1 MMDSLRRDAAYAVRS
16 LAAAR
21 KFTVIVIATLALGLG
36 ANTAV
41 FSVLDAVVLRPL
53 PYPEPER
60 LVRIY
65 QTVNADDI
73 YMPGPALL
81 AYRNGSSALEIAPV
95 YTYSSQGAD
104 LTGRAQPERVTVL
117 SVGADYFSVLGVRP
131 LAGEPFAR
139 ADERGAHGVAVISE
153 RIWRDYLGAS
163 LDAIGRSLPLNGVPH
178 RVVAVLPAGFADPLV
193 PGVDVWTPVDLQTVA
208 NNQWYNHYLS
218 AIGRLRPGA
227 TLAQAQAEL
236 TTIAARIASNY
247 PGSRENR
254 SARVTPLQT
263 DTVGS
268 SGPLLWMLLGAVGLL
283 LVITCVNVAGLMLA
297 RGAAREQELAVRAA
311 LGASRWQLARQ
322 LVIESLLLALAGGTI
337 GIVCAQAVTGALV
350 SAAPDVVAR
359 TAAGAGWSLPVFA
372 FGGVFALLAGL
383 AFGLLPA
390 LQQARPNLEHV
401 LREAG
406 RGASGG
412 RRQARV
418 RQALVVCQIALAL
431 VLVTG
436 AGLLLRSF
444 DRLAR
449 ADLGMEPADVLTF
462 EVNLPAGRYGE
473 PERRAAFHQTLQ
485 ERLAAIPGVR
495 AAGAVSRLPVTGM
508 YHDWNVG
515 RADRKGDVQANQRV
529 VEGRFFEA
537 LGIPI
542 VRGRAFGTGDG
553 AVPRQVLINERLA
566 RTLFPDE
573 DPVGRQ
579 LRVAGGAAAII
590 GVARDVPVDPR
601 VPAPAMVYHL
611 HRQFAANR
619 NWGLVQVV
627 STTRPP
633 SSVLADVRRVL
644 QDLDAGLVVHQ
655 PRMLADVIGRG
666 VAQERFAMLVVG
678 AYAALALVLAAVGVY
693 GVLSYSVSRRR
704 REMGIRLALG
714 AQTRSVRGL
723 IVREGAV
730 LATAGVAI
738 GLAAAIAATRVL
750 DTLLFG
756 VSATDA
762 LTFTAGAA
770 ILLLVACVAS
780 WIPARA
786 ATRVDPIEALRGEG

>member
-1 MMDSLRRDAAYAVRS
+1 MVDSLRRDLAYAVRS
-16 LAAAR
+16 LTAAR
-21 KFTVIVIATLALGLG
+21 KFSVIVVATLALGLG

-53 PYPEPER
+53 PYPEPDR
-60 LVRIY
+60 LVRVH
-65 QTVNADDI
+65 QTVNGDDI

-81 AYRNGSSALEIAPV
+81 AYRHGSSALDIAPV
-95 YTYSSQGAD
+95 YTYSSDGAD
-104 LTGRAQPERVTVL
+104 LTGGARPERVTVL
-117 SVGADYFSVLGVRP
+117 PVGADYFRVLGVQ
-131 LAGEPFAR
+131 AVVGQPFSR
-139 ADERGAHGVAVISE
+139 EDERRDPGVVVVSE
-153 RIWRDYLGAS
+153 RIWRDYLGGS
-163 LDAIGRSLPLNGVPH
+163 PDAIGRSLAVNGVPH
-178 RVVAVLPAGFADPLV
+178 RVMAVLPAGFADPLV
-193 PGVDVWTPVDLQTVA
+193 PGVEIWVPIDLTTA
-208 NNQWYNHYLS
+208 SRNQWYNHYLS
-218 AIGRLRPGA
+218 AVGRLRPGA

-236 TTIAARIASNY
+236 STIAARIASNY
-247 PGSRENR
+247 PGSKEHR
-254 SARVTPLQT
+254 SARVAPLQA
-263 DTVGS
+263 DAVGTS
-268 SGPLLWMLLGAVGLL
+268 ASLLWMLLGAVGLL

-297 RGAAREQELAVRAA
+297 RGAARAQEVAVRAA

-322 LVIESLLLALAGGTI
+322 LVIESLVLAAAGGAI

-372 FGGVFALLAGL
+372 FGVVFALLAGL
-383 AFGLLPA
+383 AFGLMPA
-390 LQQARPNLEHV
+390 LQQARPNLEGV
-401 LREAG
+401 LRESG

-412 RRQARV
+412 RRHARV

-449 ADLGMEPADVLTF
+449 ADLGMEPADVVTF

-473 PERRAAFHQTLQ
+473 PDRRAAFHQALQ
-485 ERLAAIPGVR
+485 ERLEAIPGVR

-515 RADRKGDVQANQRV
+515 RADRRGDVQANQRV

-537 LGIPI
+537 LEIPM
-542 VRGRAFGTGDG
+542 VRGRGFGPQDG
-553 AVPRQVLINERLA
+553 AAPRQVVINERLA

-573 DPVGRQ
+573 DPVGRP
-579 LRVAGGAAAII
+579 LRVSGGVATII

-619 NWGLVQVV
+619 NWGLVQLL
-627 STTRPP
+627 STSRPEA
-633 SSVLADVRRVL
+633 SVLADVRHVL
-644 QDLDAGLVVHQ
+644 QGIDPALVVHQ
-655 PRMLADVIGRG
+655 PRMLADVIGG
-666 VAQERFAMLVVG
+666 GMAQERFAMLVVG

-693 GVLSYSVSRRR
+693 GVLSCSVSRRR
-704 REMGIRLALG
+704 REIGIRLALG
-714 AQTRSVRGL
+714 AQIRSVRGL
-723 IVREGAV
+723 IVREGAA
-730 LATAGVAI
+730 LAAAGVAI
-738 GLAAAIAATRVL
+738 GLGAALAATRVL

-762 LTFTAGAA
+762 VTFTAGAG

-786 ATRVDPIEALRGEG
+786 ATRVDPIQALRGEG

>member
-1 MMDSLRRDAAYAVRS
+1 MDSLKRDLAYS
-16 LAAAR
+16 LRALASAR
-21 KFTVIVIATLALGLG
+21 KFTAVVIVTLALGLG

-65 QTVNADDI
+65 QTVNGDDI

-95 YTYSSQGAD
+95 YTYSSDGAD
-104 LTGRAQPERVTVL
+104 LTDGARPERVTVL
-117 SVGADYFSVLGVRP
+117 PVGADYFRVLGVQP
-131 LAGEPFAR
+131 VVGQPFAR
-139 ADERGAHGVAVISE
+139 QDERREPGVVVISE

-163 LDAIGRSLPLNGVPH
+163 LDAAGRSLAVNGVRH

-193 PGVDVWTPVDLQTVA
+193 PGVEIWVPIDLQTESR
-208 NNQWYNHYLS
+208 NQWYNHYLS

-236 TTIAARIASNY
+236 STIASRISSNY
-247 PGSRENR
+247 PGSKEHR
-254 SARVTPLQT
+254 STRVAPLQA
-263 DTVGS
+263 DTVGTS
-268 SGPLLWMLLGAVGLL
+268 ANLLWMLLGAVGLL
-283 LVITCVNVAGLMLA
+283 LVIACVNVAGLMLA

-311 LGASRWQLARQ
+311 LGGSRWQLARQ
-322 LVIESLLLALAGGTI
+322 LVIESLILALAGGAT
-337 GIVCAQAVTGALV
+337 GLVCAHLVTRVLV
-350 SAAPDVVAR
+350 AAAPDIVAR

-372 FGGVFALLAGL
+372 FGFVGALVAGL
-383 AFGLLPA
+383 AFGLMPA
-390 LQQARPNLEHV
+390 LHQARPNLDRV
-401 LREAG
+401 FRGSG
-406 RGASGG
+406 RGASDG
-412 RRQARV
+412 RGQARF
-418 RQALVVCQIALAL
+418 RQALVVCQIGLAL

-449 ADLGMEPADVLTF
+449 AQLGLQPADVLTF

-473 PERRAAFHQTLQ
+473 PERRAAFHLALQ
-485 ERLAAIPGVR
+485 ERLDAIPGVR

-515 RADRKGDVQANQRV
+515 RGDRQGDVQANQRV
-529 VEGRFFEA
+529 VEGRFFAA

-542 VRGRAFGTGDG
+542 VRGRAFGPQDG
-553 AVPRQVLINERLA
+553 AAPRQVVINERLA

-573 DPVGRQ
+573 DPVGRP
-579 LRVAGGAAAII
+579 LRAGGAVATII
-590 GVARDVPVDPR
+590 GVAGDVPVDPR

-619 NWGLVQVV
+619 NWGLVQVL
-627 STTRPP
+627 STSRPEA
-633 SSVLADVRRVL
+633 SVLADVRRVL
-644 QDLDAGLVVHQ
+644 QEIDPALVVHR
-655 PRMLADVIGRG
+655 PRMLAHVIGG
-666 VAQERFAMLVVG
+666 GMAQERFAMLVVG
-678 AYAALALVLAAVGVY
+678 AYAALALGLAAVGVY

-714 AQTRSVRGL
+714 AQTGSVRGL

-730 LATAGVAI
+730 LGTAGVAI
-738 GLAAAIAATRVL
+738 GLAAALAATRVL
-750 DTLLFG
+750 DTFLFG

-762 LTFTAGAA
+762 LTFTAGAG

-786 ATRVDPIEALRGEG
+786 ATRVDPMQALRGEG